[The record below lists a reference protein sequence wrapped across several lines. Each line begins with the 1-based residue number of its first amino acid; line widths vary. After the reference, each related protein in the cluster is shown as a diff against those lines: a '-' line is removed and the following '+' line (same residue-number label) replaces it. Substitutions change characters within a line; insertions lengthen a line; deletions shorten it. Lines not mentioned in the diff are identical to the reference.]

1 MWQEDEEE
9 DVRSCWMTLR
19 TGEDT
24 LIWRR
29 RLWIALCGGIVL
41 EEALDLSSDRLLN
54 NNNKFVWSSW
64 VANLYSAHKVIQFEL
79 LNISQHYSSCL
90 QMLGH
95 TWYIC
100 VYSYTR
106 NVWSV
111 RVKCSFSVLHW
122 LASGWLHNEVAVM
135 AGSWTA
141 NIMRSIRERSVRP
154 IFERRGRLEYLWG
167 SADRTWG
174 NVCPTIAVLGGVW
187 GAVSCNHVY
196 SRWFADI
203 WLDLSVGD
211 TDVSGALVLLVELRH
226 LCGIV
231 CAWRARIHTY

>member
-64 VANLYSAHKVIQFEL
+64 VANVYSAHKVTQLEL
-79 LNISQHYSSCL
+79 LSISQHCSSCL

-100 VYSYTR
+100 VYSYNR
-106 NVWSV
+106 SIWSV
-111 RVKCSFSVLHW
+111 RVKCWFSVLHW

-154 IFERRGRLEYLWG
+154 IFERRTSGISMRQ
-167 SADRTWG
+167 
-174 NVCPTIAVLGGVW
+174 
-187 GAVSCNHVY
+187 
-196 SRWFADI
+196 RW
-203 WLDLSVGD
+203 
-211 TDVSGALVLLVELRH
+211 
-226 LCGIV
+226 
-231 CAWRARIHTY
+231 